1 MLKKLRLCCGRR
13 SKGFIVPTRGTN
25 FSKYVTFSERYEY
38 VNDLQMRES
47 GIANPM
53 RDISHET
60 MNPAYMSF
68 QTAPS
73 LLNRTNQTGSPAN
86 SEVYKNSD
94 ADSGMSDSGQSEPL
108 NV

>member
-1 MLKKLRLCCGRR
+1 MLKKLKACCGCG
-13 SKGFIVPTRGTN
+13 KNDVIVPEHNPVGK
-25 FSKYVTFSERYEY
+25 SPALSEKDEY

-47 GIANPM
+47 GVVNPM

>member
-1 MLKKLRLCCGRR
+1 MLKKLKACCGCG
-13 SKGFIVPTRGTN
+13 KNDVIVPEHNPVGK
-25 FSKYVTFSERYEY
+25 SPALSEKDEY

-47 GIANPM
+47 GVVNPM

-73 LLNRTNQTGSPAN
+73 LLNRTNQTEQPDG
-86 SEVYKNSD
+86 EVYKPSD
-94 ADSGMSDSGQSEPL
+94 ADSGMSEPL